1 MSEINGCDKQ
11 SGQDIPRTLI
21 AGCGDI
27 GSRLGTLLAQRGH
40 SVWGLRRS
48 SAGLPEQ
55 ITPVTGDL
63 LDPETLA
70 QIPKKIDYAVFCATP
85 DEVTEAAYRR
95 IYIDALSMF
104 LERLADQQPKVK
116 RLLFVS
122 STSVYHQQDGEWV
135 DEASATQPT
144 HFRGQTL
151 LQAERLLS
159 NCPWPS
165 LAARCGGIYGPGR
178 NRLVNQV
185 RQGDIQLRDEPP
197 LYTNRIHSDDCAAAL
212 AHLISLKNPDN
223 CYLLVDSNP
232 ATKQEVVDWI
242 AQRLGIP
249 PPARTKPTPA
259 AKDLSQGKRC
269 SNKRLLESGFNF
281 QYPGY
286 RQGYQPLI

>member
-1 MSEINGCDKQ
+1 MSKINGSDNQ
-11 SGQDIPRTLI
+11 SGQDPPRTLI

-27 GSRLGTLLAQRGH
+27 GSRLGTLLVQRGH
-40 SVWGLRRS
+40 LVWGIRRS
-48 SAGLPEQ
+48 SARLPEQ
-55 ITPVTGDL
+55 ITPITGDL
-63 LDPETLA
+63 LDPETLD
-70 QIPKKIDYAVFCATP
+70 QLPEKIDYTVFCATP
-85 DEVTEAAYRR
+85 DKVTEAAYRR
-95 IYIDALSMF
+95 VYIDALSML
-104 LERLADQQPKVK
+104 LERLADKQSKVK

-122 STSVYHQQDGEWV
+122 STSVYHQQNGEWV

-151 LQAERLLS
+151 LEAERLLN
-159 NCPWPS
+159 NCSWPS
-165 LAARCGGIYGPGR
+165 VVARCAGIYGPGR

-185 RQGDIQLRDEPP
+185 RQGAIQLPDEPP

-223 CYLLVDSNP
+223 CYLLVDNNP
-232 ATKQEVVDWI
+232 ATKQDVVDWI
-242 AQRLGIP
+242 AQRLGLP
-249 PPARTKPTPA
+249 LPSRTELTPA
-259 AKDLSQGKRC
+259 AREPSQGKRC